1 MSRNADDLVLRQQP
15 AAGRCS
21 RVDEFAALPFL
32 TRGTGKPGSG
42 ENGSNP
48 SIGVPRAVSPQ
59 WARLGARGGWLR
71 SHGDVKVWL
80 VVILIPWFHSD
91 CNAAI
96 RPKLDERCDVEV
108 TRPTPDLACC
118 AGSPCY

>member
-21 RVDEFAALPFL
+21 RVDEFADLPFL

-48 SIGVPRAVSPQ
+48 SIGVPCAVSPQ

-80 VVILIPWFHSD
+80 VGILLTWVHS
-91 CNAAI
+91 CCHAAL
-96 RPKLDERCDVEV
+96 RAQ
-108 TRPTPDLACC
+108 PD
-118 AGSPCY
+118 Y